1 MEDIES
7 VSDSELD
14 FNRDVFENTPVYI
27 PRKGLRRRDTVVRR
41 SSIGWTGSVSLAND
55 SSPTIAVQPEKI
67 IELLR
72 SPSVQTYSN
81 LKRKL
86 DKSKNDYEWILNF
99 LNKDGLELLF
109 ESLEQ
114 ICKRQPTSFLNEI
127 LKVSCV
133 ECVTSAMDS
142 SLGLDYIVE
151 NKEFT
156 RKLASGEL
164 NIVMVFVCLFIIF
177 IHFFLNPSFH
187 IQSILSLKL
196 EHAYSMDTLYI

>member
-1 MEDIES
+1 MDDFES

-14 FNRDVFENTPVYI
+14 LNRDVFDDTPVNI
-27 PRKGLRRRDTVVRR
+27 PRRGSRRYGTVVRR
-41 SSIGWTGSVSLAND
+41 SSIGSVLANNGT
-55 SSPTIAVQPEKI
+55 PTIVQPEKI

-72 SPSVQTYSN
+72 SPSVQTYNN

-86 DKSKNDYEWILNF
+86 DKSKNDPEWILQF

-114 ICKRQPTSFLNEI
+114 ICKRQPTNNFLNEI

-133 ECVTSAMDS
+133 ECVTTVMDS

-156 RKLASGEL
+156 RKLASGR
-164 NIVMVFVCLFIIF
+164 
-177 IHFFLNPSFH
+177 
-187 IQSILSLKL
+187 
-196 EHAYSMDTLYI
+196 

>member
-1 MEDIES
+1 MDDYES

-14 FNRDVFENTPVYI
+14 LNRDVFDNTPVYI
-27 PRKGLRRRDTVVRR
+27 PRKGLQRHRDTVVRR
-41 SSIGWTGSVSLAND
+41 SSIGWTGSLSLAND
-55 SSPTIAVQPEKI
+55 NSPTIAVQPEKI

-72 SPSVQTYSN
+72 SPSVQTYNN

-86 DKSKNDYEWILNF
+86 DKSKNDPEWILNF

-114 ICKRQPTSFLNEI
+114 ICNRQPTSFLNEI

-133 ECVTSAMDS
+133 ECVTTVMDS

-156 RKLASGEL
+156 RKLASGES
-164 NIVMVFVCLFIIF
+164 NIVMNFLIF
-177 IHFFLNPSFH
+177 RNIYPL
-187 IQSILSLKL
+187 QILTPNIKRLML
-196 EHAYSMDTLYI
+196 YNRMLHCYS

>member
-1 MEDIES
+1 MEDIDS

-14 FNRDVFENTPVYI
+14 MNRDVFDNTPVFI

-41 SSIGWTGSVSLAND
+41 SSIGWTGSLSLAND
-55 SSPTIAVQPEKI
+55 NSSTIAVQPEKI

-114 ICKRQPTSFLNEI
+114 ICKRQPTNFLNEI

-133 ECVTSAMDS
+133 ECVTSVMDS

-156 RKLASGEL
+156 RKLASGEFYIVIF
-164 NIVMVFVCLFIIF
+164 NI
-177 IHFFLNPSFH
+177 
-187 IQSILSLKL
+187 
-196 EHAYSMDTLYI
+196 

>member
-1 MEDIES
+1 MDEFES

-14 FNRDVFENTPVYI
+14 LSRDRFDDTPVNI
-27 PRKGLRRRDTVVRR
+27 PRRGLQRWGTVVRR
-41 SSIGWTGSVSLAND
+41 SSIGWTGSVSFAND
-55 SSPTIAVQPEKI
+55 NTRTSEVQPKKI

-72 SPSVQTYSN
+72 SPSVQTYN
-81 LKRKL
+81 TLKRKL
-86 DKSKNDYEWILNF
+86 DKARNNPEWILKF

-114 ICKRQPTSFLNEI
+114 ICKRQQTNFLNEV

-133 ECVTSAMDS
+133 ECVKTVMDS

-156 RKLASGEL
+156 RKLASGKSSMCKI
-164 NIVMVFVCLFIIF
+164 N
-177 IHFFLNPSFH
+177 SFKTCGFNGSKEKKAL
-187 IQSILSLKL
+187 IEKKVQ
-196 EHAYSMDTLYI
+196 Y

>member
-1 MEDIES
+1 MDEFES

-14 FNRDVFENTPVYI
+14 LNRDVFDDTPVNI
-27 PRKGLRRRDTVVRR
+27 PRRGLQRWGTVVRR
-41 SSIGWTGSVSLAND
+41 SSIGWFNSCDLTND
-55 SSPTIAVQPEKI
+55 NSPTIAVQPEKI

-72 SPSVQTYSN
+72 SPSVQTYNN

-86 DKSKNDYEWILNF
+86 DKAKNDPEWILQF

-114 ICKRQPTSFLNEI
+114 ICKRQPTNFLNEI

-133 ECVTSAMDS
+133 ECVTAVMDS

-156 RKLASGEL
+156 RKLASGK
-164 NIVMVFVCLFIIF
+164 FKYF
-177 IHFFLNPSFH
+177 
-187 IQSILSLKL
+187 
-196 EHAYSMDTLYI
+196 

>member
-1 MEDIES
+1 MGEFES

-14 FNRDVFENTPVYI
+14 LNRDVFEIDDTPVYI
-27 PRKGLRRRDTVVRR
+27 PRRGLQRWGTVVRR
-41 SSIGWTGSVSLAND
+41 SSIGWFTPSDLPND
-55 SSPTIAVQPEKI
+55 NCPTVAIQPEKI

-72 SPSVQTYSN
+72 SPSVQTYNN

-86 DKSKNDYEWILNF
+86 DKSKNDPECILQF

-109 ESLEQ
+109 ESLEE
-114 ICKRQPTSFLNEI
+114 ICKRQPTNFLNEI

-133 ECVTSAMDS
+133 ECVTAVMDS

-156 RKLASGEL
+156 RKLASGKYH
-164 NIVMVFVCLFIIF
+164 NFHDNLFCIF
-177 IHFFLNPSFH
+177 
-187 IQSILSLKL
+187 
-196 EHAYSMDTLYI
+196 